1 MRLAALLQGFGFWIS
16 ARKEQEEQAA
26 VTSTGSLRVGLAF
39 PASGT
44 WSLYMEY
51 YLTTGTQQQPLRV
64 EHSESVLVHEPDGA
78 ASVGASQSGLQS
90 SSPAPE
96 SSAISPSTVVAWPGI
111 TRQASEQ
118 MQGADTPSV
127 DFNAPD
133 GPPLITA
140 TLVVDHGS
148 RVYAHQCVQ
157 FVTAFSSRN
166 GANLTAAQ
174 MSEQAALQML
184 VVPVNPQSPVAAEI
198 TVLRGFDASTDEQV
212 FRDSEVSPCSIV
224 VQQEGNT
231 YGARVHVAEHRMV
244 TYHTFTSPGVYV
256 IFTQVRCRFLL

>member
-1 MRLAALLQGFGFWIS
+1 M
-16 ARKEQEEQAA
+16 
-26 VTSTGSLRVGLAF
+26 TSTGSLRVGLTF
-39 PASGT
+39 PVSGT

-78 ASVGASQSGLQS
+78 ASVAASLSRLQG
-90 SSPAPE
+90 SSPAPAE
-96 SSAISPSTVVAWPGI
+96 SSSISPSTVVAWPGI

-118 MQGADTPSV
+118 MQGANTPSV

-140 TLVVDHGS
+140 RLVVDHGNS
-148 RVYAHQCVQ
+148 VYAHQCVQ
-157 FVTAFSSRN
+157 IMTAFSSRN

-184 VVPVNPQSPVAAEI
+184 VVPVNPQSPAAAEM
-198 TVLRGFDASTDEQV
+198 TVLRSFDASTDEQV
-212 FRDSEVSPCSIV
+212 FSNSEASPCSVV

-231 YGARVHVAEHRMV
+231 YSARARVAEHRMV